1 MNRGLFF
8 KNVLI
13 VCLAVLFTLC
23 LAACAAPAPDASA
36 LPEEAPAAPT
46 VVVFADPVLE
56 KMVRAEMSKPE
67 GDITVSEAEAVDGLR
82 LSIEQ
87 QPQMQA
93 ELQIKDISG
102 LEHFKNLKILDLSF
116 QNVSDISPL
125 TGLTNLT
132 SLSLGGNPV
141 ADIAPLSGM
150 VNLRSLTLFNCAAND
165 YSALSALTNLDF
177 LMIDYSSITDLSPL
191 SGLTQL
197 AYLSIS
203 YTQVTDV
210 SPLAGLTSLRRLFLA
225 ECPIEDYSPLAGIYP
240 YLAETD
246 FAMAASLQDL
256 GFRMDGD
263 RKIAS
268 FSHDTVSY
276 TVNHAEWGIPM
287 MELEADSVR
296 MELALENGYYL
307 TVGRYPSIDAYVFSI
322 RNENEGLADYV
333 YDNAKQ
339 EFSISGSEREI
350 AEAAVRAALGDTG
363 AQDVLLAPV
372 SIFDQQV
379 MQSFSMRADQLF
391 ALPFDRVS
399 LVSLGFTA
407 DRKSSWCVYEQHEGN
422 YISIR
427 VNRPEWGGNP
437 GWDIEYYTV
446 INGNEVFVQYSVD
459 DRRFYTKGIFTAD
472 GVSADFEYFPNEGA
486 HRDGMVPDG
495 MSVSDLF
502 LKIYNDS
509 AIDDPYV
516 YTIETVQR
524 YIHEHFGVNE
534 NDLYALPAGD

>member
-1 MNRGLFF
+1 MNRGLVF
-8 KNVLI
+8 KNLLI

-36 LPEEAPAAPT
+36 PPEEAAAPAI
-46 VVVFADPVLE
+46 VVFADPILE
-56 KMVRAEMSKPE
+56 QMVRAEMNKPE
-67 GDITVSEAEAVDGLR
+67 GDITVLEAEAVDGLL
-82 LSIEQ
+82 LSIEW

-102 LEHFKNLKILDLSF
+102 LEHFKNLRMLDLSF

-125 TGLTNLT
+125 TGLTSLT

-141 ADIAPLSGM
+141 ADITPLLGM
-150 VNLRSLTLFNCAAND
+150 ANLRSLVLFNCAADD

-177 LMIDYSSITDLSPL
+177 LMLDRSSITDLSPL

-197 AYLSIS
+197 AYLSLS
-203 YTQVTDV
+203 HTQVADV
-210 SPLAGLTSLRRLFLA
+210 STLAGLTSLHRLFLA
-225 ECPIEDYSPLAGIYP
+225 ECPIQDYSPLVDIYP
-240 YLAETD
+240 NLAETD
-246 FAMAASLQDL
+246 FTMAASLQDL
-256 GFRMDGD
+256 GFSMDAD
-263 RKIAS
+263 QKIAV
-268 FSHDTVSY
+268 FSHDAVSF
-276 TVNHAEWGIPM
+276 TVNHADWGIPA

-296 MELALENGYYL
+296 MDLALESGYYL
-307 TVGRYPSIDAYVFSI
+307 TVGRHPSIDAYVFSV
-322 RNENEGLADYV
+322 RSETERLTDYV

-339 EFSISGSEREI
+339 EFSISGSDREI

-379 MQSFSMRADQLF
+379 MQQFSMRADQLF
-391 ALPFDRVS
+391 TLPFDRVS

-459 DRRFYTKGIFTAD
+459 DRRFYVKGISAAD
-472 GVSADFEYFPNEGA
+472 GASADFEYFPKEDT

-495 MSVSDLF
+495 MSVSDFF

-509 AIDDPYV
+509 TIQDPYV
-516 YTIETVQR
+516 YTIKTVQR
-524 YIHEHFGVNE
+524 YIYEHFGVNE
-534 NDLYALPAGD
+534 NELFALPAGD